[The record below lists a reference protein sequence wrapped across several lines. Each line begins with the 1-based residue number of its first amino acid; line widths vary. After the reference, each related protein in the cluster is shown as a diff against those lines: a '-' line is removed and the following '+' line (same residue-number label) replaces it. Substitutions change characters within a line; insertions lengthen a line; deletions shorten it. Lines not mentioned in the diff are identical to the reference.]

1 MKESRKKMEPFDENK
16 LIMLKKGVN
25 SSEDINLLYDA
36 DTGVEYWQSKN
47 GLEVRLNSDGSC
59 YNKNYPNVFK
69 DVLPYIIIGGIT
81 LIILIIMANIF
92 QVLGQQYN
100 AVIMWLLF
108 FVVAAFVS
116 YRILKTI
123 EKDIKSLPD
132 KVKAAW
138 KADIWGGYALLFNL
152 IGFLLYLA
160 HYVNW
165 DEDIK
170 FIINLLK

>member
-1 MKESRKKMEPFDENK
+1 MTRSSSDRCVHFLRLSMIECSESILTSIDVFVVINILSNRSKWTFIFYKVFK
-16 LIMLKKGVN
+16 LIL
-25 SSEDINLLYDA
+25 
-36 DTGVEYWQSKN
+36 QSA
-47 GLEVRLNSDGSC
+47 
-59 YNKNYPNVFK
+59 
-69 DVLPYIIIGGIT
+69 T

-152 IGFLLYLA
+152 IVFLLYLA